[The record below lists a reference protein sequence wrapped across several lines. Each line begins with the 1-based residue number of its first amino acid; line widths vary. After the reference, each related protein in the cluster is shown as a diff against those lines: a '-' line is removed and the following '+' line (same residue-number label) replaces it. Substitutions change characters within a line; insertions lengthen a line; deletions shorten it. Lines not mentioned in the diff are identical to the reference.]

1 MFTFAPLR
9 QEDLPFLLAIRNECR
24 DFLHDDREF
33 TLAESE
39 AWFRDAKPTFH
50 VIEHDLEQI
59 GYFRLSNH
67 DALAR
72 TLYVGADLH
81 PSFRGRGLGRAAY
94 EAFLPLV
101 KQWYDLGAVKLEVL
115 SHNDVALALYRSLG
129 FVEIERK
136 VGAALRGGRPV
147 DSIVMVKRL

>member
-1 MFTFAPLR
+1 MFTFSPLR
-9 QEDLPFLLAIRNECR
+9 QEDLPFLLSVRNECR

-39 AWFRDAKPTFH
+39 AWFRETKPTFH
-50 VIEHDLEQI
+50 VIEHGRERI

-67 DALAR
+67 DVRAR
-72 TLYVGADLH
+72 SIYVGADLH
-81 PSFRGRGLGRAAY
+81 ASFRGRGLGRAAY

-101 KQWYDLGAVKLEVL
+101 KQWYDLAAVKLEVL
-115 SHNDVALALYRSLG
+115 SHNDVALGLYRKLG

-136 VGAALRGGRPV
+136 VGAALRAGRLV
-147 DSIVMVKRL
+147 DSIVMVKTL